1 MTSFS
6 NIQSGPKVGVEMAID
21 KFTQA
26 TLHPDKQK
34 LDKLLSENVSYGHSS
49 GLVHN
54 KAQII
59 DNLINGLF
67 KFLKIDFV
75 YQSIKLVNDVALA
88 RQIIN
93 VDYLENGV
101 NGKYKLRVI
110 LIWRIEKKQWKL
122 LARQANK
129 L

>member
-1 MTSFS
+1 MTSFI
-6 NIQSGPKVGVEMAID
+6 NIQPGPKVGIEMAID
-21 KFTQA
+21 EFTQA
-26 TLHPDKQK
+26 TLQPDKQK
-34 LDKLLSENVSYGHSS
+34 LDKLLSEDVSYGHSS

-59 DNLINGLF
+59 DNLIKGLF